1 MIGASP
7 FTCKW
12 RGVYVSFHQKQNV
25 TIRFIYLIFN
35 PKTETL
41 FTGEIERFKD
51 KIFKLYD
58 DTKKEIQ
65 GFGDMKWLFET
76 IMEYQSEHLELTK
89 VDYSFDFKLVD
100 QNNYIDELN
109 RKWFFATISK

>member
-1 MIGASP
+1 M
-7 FTCKW
+7 
-12 RGVYVSFHQKQNV
+12 
-25 TIRFIYLIFN
+25 
-35 PKTETL
+35 
-41 FTGEIERFKD
+41 
-51 KIFKLYD
+51 YD

-109 RKWFFATISK
+109 RK